1 MQTRK
6 GDLYMLYTE
15 LKTNQGI
22 HGLTGQA
29 QNGLCTLRWLWPRDA
44 EAVYIEKVTQMSA
57 VGEEGYSQS
66 DQPDSAPA
74 SLRLY
79 TKEEYKANNGSYTE
93 RVDHFGRMTYTVYL
107 TYEEQGETVLV
118 RQPDGQNTIELSAG
132 KAKIYYSIKQQGT
145 WFGKRK
151 TVRIEVH
158 AEVPIPKE
166 VLCYVKKEGGYATN
180 KDDGI
185 IYPFAAPFQ
194 AGRNE
199 LPAIEVG
206 KNEYVRLFFT
216 DGRTYGQMYELILE

>member
-1 MQTRK
+1 
-6 GDLYMLYTE
+6 MLYTE

-29 QNGLCTLRWLWPRDA
+29 QDGLCTLRWLWPRDT

-57 VGEEGYSQS
+57 VGEEGSSS
-66 DQPDSAPA
+66 DQPDSSPA

-79 TKEEYKANNGSYTE
+79 TKEEYKANNGYIE
-93 RVDHFGRMTYTVYL
+93 RVDHFGRMTYTVYM

-132 KAKIYYSIKQQGT
+132 KAKIYYSIKQQGV

-166 VLCYVKKEGGYATN
+166 VLCYVKKEGGYAVN

-185 IYPFAAPFQ
+185 VYPFAASFQ